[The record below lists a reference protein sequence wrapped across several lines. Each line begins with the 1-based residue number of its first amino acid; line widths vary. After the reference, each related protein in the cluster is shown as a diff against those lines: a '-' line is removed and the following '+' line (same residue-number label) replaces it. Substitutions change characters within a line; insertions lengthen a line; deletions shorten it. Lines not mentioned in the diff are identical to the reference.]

1 METTEQKARESTSP
15 CPHGQGSTPN
25 SPPTGSK
32 SPRKLSFGALDKER
46 TGSFD
51 ASPHSPKHS
60 AATTT
65 TMLLMHSPLVCDL
78 PNGDDEKFQISSES
92 RE

>member
-15 CPHGQGSTPN
+15 CPHGQGSIPN
-25 SPPTGSK
+25 SPPSGPK

-46 TGSFD
+46 GSFD
-51 ASPHSPKHS
+51 ATPHSPKHS

-65 TMLLMHSPLVCDL
+65 MLLMHSPLVRDL
-78 PNGDDEKFQISSES
+78 PNGDDEKFRISSES